1 MKIWYVTSECAPFS
15 KSGGLADVAYSLPP
29 VLKAAG
35 NDVEIV
41 TPLYRCVWDHFGGGL
56 TFRGTYP
63 VTLKDQVINAQ
74 IYQGDRDGVTVCEFM
89 AFSSLLC
96 GLFIMKENRFR

>member
-63 VTLKDQVINAQ
+63 
-74 IYQGDRDGVTVCEFM
+74 GRSGRRDGLVHRAGGAVH
-89 AFSSLLC
+89 AGPALRL
-96 GLFIMKENRFR
+96 RR